1 MGLAKG
7 VEGLAEARG
16 LAEAKAA
23 LVKSVLAEGKG
34 DNQLEANAAETKK
47 LIRLLRRK
55 AKGKADPEGDNQLA
69 EAEAAQ
75 AAEAAASEASLSEA
89 KHAAFAEVFV
99 GHQHNRSDLTT
110 HPVAELTATT
120 PVAAFSREA
129 VAGLLSHDSLA
140 HPASELGQSLAA
152 VELARLSA
160 RQARAST
167 A

>member
-1 MGLAKG
+1 MQRIEA
-7 VEGLAEARG
+7 VGLAEARG

-69 EAEAAQ
+69 EAEV
-75 AAEAAASEASLSEA
+75 AEAAASEASLSEA

-110 HPVAELTATT
+110 HPVAELTANT

-129 VAGLLSHDSLA
+129 VAGLLSHDSLT